1 MRVYEEMQKNK
12 TKKEGKK
19 VMNARYKKGIWL
31 CVLMEDGV
39 EEDEEL
45 EKVGRNFGTKD
56 GNWEKKST

>member
-1 MRVYEEMQKNK
+1 MLD
-12 TKKEGKK
+12 TKKVFG
-19 VMNARYKKGIWL
+19 